1 LYLAALSRLPTASER
16 QKLTAAL
23 AQVEDSDRLPALADV
38 QSRIAAAIAIKD
50 PAARQ
55 QAVAAVEKRVR
66 EIPAESVR
74 ARRKAIEDLY
84 WSVLSSNEFLFNH

>member
-1 LYLAALSRLPTASER
+1 M
-16 QKLTAAL
+16 
-23 AQVEDSDRLPALADV
+23 EDSDRLPALADV
-38 QSRIAAAIAIKD
+38 QNRIAAAMTIKD

-55 QAVAAVEKRVR
+55 QAVAAVEQRVR

>member
-1 LYLAALSRLPTASER
+1 
-16 QKLTAAL
+16 
-23 AQVEDSDRLPALADV
+23 VEDSDRLPALADV
-38 QSRIAAAIAIKD
+38 QGRIAAAMAIKD